1 MLKKKKKIDSSNL
14 WFITTS
20 ILCLVVMIL
29 IFLIIGTGINNT
41 KVYSFSGSGEYLNF
55 KNGLAIKSR
64 KFNIIKLSDLKEG
77 DYIAPIKS
85 LSISIITDN
94 YEVYNVTNT
103 DNNGFYMS
111 DILDDISI
119 NVQSNNKNT
128 FNEETYVKITIT
140 TIDNLKL
147 EEKIVIDSY
156 KF

>member
-77 DYIAPIKS
+77 DYISPIKS

-103 DNNGFYMS
+103 DENGFYMS

-128 FNEETYVKITIT
+128 FNEKTYVKITIT

>member
-29 IFLIIGTGINNT
+29 IFLIIGTGINST

-77 DYIAPIKS
+77 DYISPIKS

-119 NVQSNNKNT
+119 NIQSNNKNT

>member
-1 MLKKKKKIDSSNL
+1 MLSKIFIKNCEACSHNEVRFQYAKLVGILGIITNL
-14 WFITTS
+14 
-20 ILCLVVMIL
+20 
-29 IFLIIGTGINNT
+29 FL
-41 KVYSFSGSGEYLNF
+41 S
-55 KNGLAIKSR
+55 
-64 KFNIIKLSDLKEG
+64 IIKIVIGLMSN
-77 DYIAPIKS
+77 
-85 LSISIITDN
+85 SISIITDN

-103 DNNGFYMS
+103 DENGFYMS

>member
-64 KFNIIKLSDLKEG
+64 KCIIK
-77 DYIAPIKS
+77 
-85 LSISIITDN
+85 
-94 YEVYNVTNT
+94 
-103 DNNGFYMS
+103 
-111 DILDDISI
+111 
-119 NVQSNNKNT
+119 
-128 FNEETYVKITIT
+128 
-140 TIDNLKL
+140 
-147 EEKIVIDSY
+147 
-156 KF
+156 

>member
-20 ILCLVVMIL
+20 ILCFVVMIL

-64 KFNIIKLSDLKEG
+64 KFNIIKLSDL
-77 DYIAPIKS
+77 
-85 LSISIITDN
+85 SIITDN

-103 DNNGFYMS
+103 DENGFYMS

>member
-85 LSISIITDN
+85 LCISIITDN

-103 DNNGFYMS
+103 DENGFYMS

>member
-77 DYIAPIKS
+77 DYISPIKS

-103 DNNGFYMS
+103 DENGFYMS